1 NVSVQRDDDPWLRPR
16 IGGFKLLSHG
26 ASLVTGT
33 NAGTHTIRRAAPWT
47 DAAILALGSLLLY
60 AMLGEWTWY
69 KIDGQITILRLA
81 EGGPGH
87 PRHLL
92 ADEIL
97 RLFLAWIRPLGLSTY
112 AGVRLF
118 SAVTAAA
125 AGFVVHRC
133 TARLGVS
140 RARCAVAQAA
150 FAATPSLVFYASIVE
165 FHAPLLFFASL
176 AFYATTRLGSSNRH
190 GVGSALLAAS
200 SGVLSG
206 FAYLQHASG
215 QFLPALLVP
224 WLVVLL
230 RDGGRTSGR
239 DLRKQLEPTSI
250 SARPWLPS
258 IVLPAVLV
266 AFHFAITKG
275 VPFAIRHYD
284 LLPRFA
290 PLAPTD
296 ASAFGYVAWHFES
309 LTLAEFRFVPITL
322 TLEWIVPFLPLSVLA
337 WFSGPRK
344 PRGARRALAIALVP
358 YLGISFLLMR
368 HENEFGAYTMPCV
381 LLATVLAAW
390 SCPPRLLVIATLVTL
405 FASTVHVRLH
415 DAQSSGLQ
423 LARSLESRNLESRI
437 VLLVAGETER
447 DDALMALP
455 NRDFAQYLWLEP
467 LQDGVTPELLRSWL
481 VDQEK
486 HERRVL
492 ATARTVTWLESVE
505 RLRGVYTTE
514 DARLPELP
522 GARWIVAR

>member
-1 NVSVQRDDDPWLRPR
+1 MTGMHS
-16 IGGFKLLSHG
+16 
-26 ASLVTGT
+26 GT
-33 NAGTHTIRRAAPWT
+33 NPTRRAVPWT
-47 DAAILALGSLLLY
+47 DAAILALGSLILY
-60 AMLGEWTWY
+60 TVLGQWTWY

-97 RLFLAWIRPLGLSTY
+97 RLFLALIRPLGMSTY

-133 TARLGVS
+133 TARLGAS

-176 AFYATTRLGSSNRH
+176 AFYATTRLGSSNRTH
-190 GVGSALLAAS
+190 GVVSAVIAACA
-200 SGVLSG
+200 GVLSG
-206 FAYLQHASG
+206 LAYLQHASG

-230 RDGGRTSGR
+230 RNGRDAPSGR
-239 DLRKQLEPTSI
+239 DHEPGHETPGRT
-250 SARPWLPS
+250 ARSWLPS
-258 IVLPAVLV
+258 MVLPAVLV

-275 VPFAIRHYD
+275 IPFVIRHYG

-290 PLAPTD
+290 PVAPTD

-322 TLEWIVPFLPLSVLA
+322 ALEWIVPFLPLSVLA

-344 PRGARRALAIALVP
+344 PRGARRALGIALVP

-381 LLATVLAAW
+381 LLATVLAAL
-390 SCPPRLLVIATLVTL
+390 SCPPRLLVASTLVAL
-405 FASTVHVRLH
+405 FGSTVHVRLH
-415 DAQSSGLQ
+415 DAQSTGHE
-423 LARSLESRNLESRI
+423 LARSVVSRSLENRI
-437 VLLVAGETER
+437 VILVTGEVER

-467 LQDGVTPELLRSWL
+467 LAGGVTPELLRSWL
-481 VDQEK
+481 RDQATRD
-486 HERRVL
+486 RRVL
-492 ATARTVTWLESVE
+492 ATARTITWLESVE
-505 RLRGVYTTE
+505 RLRGAYATE
-514 DARLPELP
+514 DAQWPEMP
-522 GARWIVAR
+522 GARWIVAH